1 MQTSTRAQLWRTSA
15 ACAAATMLI
24 GGLLTAGTASAAPVS
39 EPPPSATAS
48 AGAPSVAASPATA
61 ASSAA
66 PLPGRLA
73 QALERDLGMSLEEFN
88 AQGALATQA
97 SAIQAQVSAVDPAAV
112 VTLTGDTITV
122 KTSAPGVAKAAAGNA
137 KVKVS
142 DVVAAPPAAQSNPA
156 GIDALVAAY
165 AAEFGV
171 GNLQSI
177 MINGSGNY
185 VIRTGDAATGG
196 PITAARRL
204 TAGARPTPHDFAAF
218 YNNVTIQA
226 ADGPADA
233 FADVTN
239 GQGYVGVVGQMM
251 AACSIGWSGFNATGA
266 AAVLSAG
273 HCTEDGAAVQTALTD
288 PTKEP
293 AEGGPGYVPTMLL
306 GTFGASQFGGPNN
319 TPATAPPGWDGNPNT
334 ANNIGTDFS
343 VIDKIDPAL
352 NLLPQVTDW
361 TTPEA
366 PKNAGPK
373 VTGVSTAI
381 VGAPICKSGRTTG
394 WTCGTVTEVGAFFVA
409 GITYPKELKAC
420 TPVATVPECDDIR
433 AVRGFG
439 STSLAGRPGDS
450 GGSIIAGT
458 LAVGMVSAG
467 VPGEITYGVDLKD
480 ALKHT
485 AGYTVKIF
493 LEAPTVTTAAPVF
506 RKGTITGSVAGAP
519 AGTKVSVSIDGVATE
534 VAVAGNGKWT
544 AKAPNKF
551 GTFDVTAQAKNGFST
566 SASTTATI
574 AVIKETLAAP
584 AITSPAD
591 GSNVGAPVTTIAGTG
606 KAGATVELSG
616 DVNGTAVVGAGG
628 TWSFTVQN
636 GLDEVGFYAVTA
648 KQRLTDWNDSPAST
662 SDFTVAPAAPAI
674 TSLANGQKFAFNQ
687 GPSVISGT
695 NLDQATVRVSVDGR
709 DYNAVVVGTTWSVT
723 LGNQLATGNY
733 SITAVQQWGGFRS
746 LSSSFTVTVL
756 AEPAPPATQAPAAA
770 PGTAPTKAP
779 VYAAGLANTGASG
792 SLLLLGGAG
801 VLLLLGGAAFL
812 LIRRRNAR

>member
-1 MQTSTRAQLWRTSA
+1 MQTSMRAQLWRTGA
-15 ACAAATMLI
+15 ACAAAAILI
-24 GGLLTAGTASAAPVS
+24 GGTLTAGTASAAPSS
-39 EPPPSATAS
+39 EPLPTATAS
-48 AGAPSVAASPATA
+48 AGAPPAPAAPSA
-61 ASSAA
+61 APSSAA
-66 PLPGRLA
+66 PLPGGLA
-73 QALERDLGMSLEEFN
+73 EALDRDLGMSPEEFN
-88 AQGALATQA
+88 ARGALATQA

-112 VTLTGDTITV
+112 VSLTGDTIDV
-122 KTSAPGVAKAAAGNA
+122 QTSAAAVAKAAAGSA

-142 DVVAAPPAAQSNPA
+142 DVVAAPPAAQSNQA

-165 AAEFGV
+165 TAEFGV

-177 MINGSGNY
+177 MINGSGEY
-185 VIRTGDAATGG
+185 IIRTGDAATGG
-196 PITAARRL
+196 PVTAARSL
-204 TAGARPTPHDFAAF
+204 TAGARPTPHDFAAS
-218 YNNVTIQA
+218 YTNVTIKA

-251 AACSIGWSGFNATGA
+251 AACSIGWNGFNATGA
-266 AAVLSAG
+266 PAVLSAG

-373 VTGVSTAI
+373 VTGVSSAI

-409 GITYPKELKAC
+409 GTTYPKDPKTCA
-420 TPVATVPECDDIR
+420 PVPTVPACDDIR

-439 STSLAGRPGDS
+439 STNLDGRPGDS

-493 LEAPTVTTAAPVF
+493 LEAPEVTTTSPVV
-506 RKGTITGSVAGAP
+506 RKGTITGTVANAP
-519 AGTKVSVSIDGVATE
+519 TGTTVSVTIDGAATE
-534 VAVAGNGKWT
+534 APVGTDGTWT
-544 AKAPNKF
+544 AKAPNKI
-551 GTFDVTAQAKNGFST
+551 GTFKVRAKTKNGFST
-566 SASTTATI
+566 SASTTASIT
-574 AVIKETLAAP
+574 VKETLAAP

-591 GSNVGAPVTTIAGTG
+591 GSKVAAPVTTITGTG

-616 DVNGTAVVGAGG
+616 DATGTAVVGAGG
-628 TWSFTVQN
+628 KWSITVQN
-636 GLDEVGFYAVTA
+636 RLDELGPHTVTA
-648 KQRLTDWNDSPAST
+648 KQRLTDWYDSPAST

-695 NLDQATVRVSVDGR
+695 NLEQATVRVGVDGR
-709 DYNAVVVGTTWSVT
+709 DYHAVVVGTTWSVT
-723 LGNQLATGNY
+723 LENKLETGRY
-733 SITAVQQWGGFRS
+733 AITAVQQWGGFQS
-746 LSSSFTVTVL
+746 LSSSLTVTVL
-756 AEPAPPATQAPAAA
+756 AEPAPPATPVPTAA
-770 PGTAPTKAP
+770 PSTAPTKAP